1 MNAAMRIATT
11 VADAAIVI
19 AATENAPTA
28 DGFKTFS
35 AGNVTDA
42 TAALAKPEI
51 GVFAATNNAP
61 AVY

>member
-1 MNAAMRIATT
+1 MRIARIGP
-11 VADAAIVI
+11 DAAIVI

-35 AGNVTDA
+35 AGAVIDA
-42 TAALAKPEI
+42 TLALAKPAI
-51 GVFAATNNAP
+51 GVVAATNNAA